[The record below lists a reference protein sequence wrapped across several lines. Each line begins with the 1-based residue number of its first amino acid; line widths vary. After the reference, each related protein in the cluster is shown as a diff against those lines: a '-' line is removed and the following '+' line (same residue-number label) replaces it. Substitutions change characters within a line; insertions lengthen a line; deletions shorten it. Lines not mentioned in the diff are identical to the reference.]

1 MNIHI
6 LMRRRWR
13 KFYHPALDNAS
24 LKKSIR
30 QSFFYIV
37 VLLAAHILAMIFFE
51 NLGFQQALWLTM
63 VTVSTVGYG
72 DVSASTPAGQLAT
85 LIVILV
91 GAITLLPKL
100 VGDYLDYRSNIR
112 DQKRLGK
119 WRWNMKNHIVILNAP
134 AVDQEQ
140 YLKRLIM
147 QFRATKIYAD
157 TSIQIVTRAFTA
169 GLPES
174 ILSLNNV
181 VHYHGRADEIDS
193 LKAAHVQQA
202 AIIIVLTKRETDKA
216 SDGRTFDIIHRLK
229 ELTVQGTILA
239 ECVEDSNRERLHNAG
254 ADVIIRPIRAYPEMT
269 VRAFVAPGSEA
280 IIENMFTHAGDEYL
294 RFDLDVEKPQWA
306 DVTCAL
312 AVKDIGTAIGYIDS
326 NDGELH
332 CNPPQL
338 KPFTASAIF
347 VVAREENIPDLQ
359 TVKAALN

>member
-1 MNIHI
+1 MNIH
-6 LMRRRWR
+6 LLVKRRWR
-13 KFYHPALDNAS
+13 KLYHPALDNAS

-37 VLLAAHILAMIFFE
+37 LLLSAHILAMVFFE

-72 DVSASTPAGQLAT
+72 DVSAATPAGQLAT

-119 WRWNMKNHIVILNAP
+119 WSWKMKNHIVILNAP

-140 YLKRLIM
+140 YLKRLVM
-147 QFRATKIYAD
+147 QFRETQVYAE

-174 ILSLNNV
+174 ILNLNNV
-181 VHYHGRADEIDS
+181 IHYHGRADEIDS
-193 LKAAHVQQA
+193 LKAAYVQEA

-229 ELTVQGTILA
+229 ELAVRGKILA
-239 ECVEDSNRERLHNAG
+239 ECVDDSNRERLHTAG

-269 VRAFVAPGSEA
+269 VRAFVAPGSEM

-326 NDGELH
+326 KDGQLH

-338 KPFTASAIF
+338 QPVTASAIF
-347 VVAREENIPDLQ
+347 VVVREENIPDLK